1 MNLLLNL
8 LKSHHL
14 HLNCHGNLLQDL
26 LVSDLEKKKIK
37 IVNSKLGY
45 SNFLKEE
52 WQATHA
58 LADDKSIAIKKA
70 DKGSIVVVWDRNDY
84 ILEAEK

>member
-1 MNLLLNL
+1 M
-8 LKSHHL
+8 
-14 HLNCHGNLLQDL
+14 
-26 LVSDLEKKKIK
+26 
-37 IVNSKLGY
+37 GY

>member
-1 MNLLLNL
+1 MIWR
-8 LKSHHL
+8 
-14 HLNCHGNLLQDL
+14 
-26 LVSDLEKKKIK
+26 KKKIK

-45 SNFLKEE
+45 SNFLKEK
-52 WQATHA
+52 WQATQA
-58 LADDKSIAIKKA
+58 LADDNSIAIKKA